1 MTPDPTPA
9 SVIRNVAQALQAL
22 LDSAPDAPSLPVP
35 RAWVE
40 RWLNGLAGALLLLE
54 RAEPTQREVLLAVG
68 VLGFLV
74 GMFVGWYS
82 H

>member
-9 SVIRNVAQALQAL
+9 SVIRNVAQALQA
-22 LDSAPDAPSLPVP
+22 
-35 RAWVE
+35 
-40 RWLNGLAGALLLLE
+40 
-54 RAEPTQREVLLAVG
+54 EVLLAVG